1 VNKVVDLNAFTRAAR
16 LPTLVLVDL
25 QQDYLAPSRALDIPE
40 APDALANC
48 RLALAHAR
56 AMDMPVAY
64 THWADASSFGGRRR
78 NAGPIEGF
86 EPHGPDSVFGRKQPS
101 CYASPH
107 FAEVIANNGGNF
119 IMAGFAGEAA
129 CLATA
134 IEAFHRGHRVTYLA
148 DASASYGFADM
159 PSVTVHDVVCRLIGQ
174 WGTVMNTQSWIRMTS
189 RTGQC
194 KTRQLFG
201 GRT

>member
-1 VNKVVDLNAFTRAAR
+1 MNQVVDLKAFSRAAR

-25 QQDYLAPSRALDIPE
+25 QQDYLAPARALDIPDVS
-40 APDALANC
+40 DALANC

-64 THWADASSFGGRRR
+64 TRWAGARLFGGRRGNVR
-78 NAGPIEGF
+78 PIEGF
-86 EPHGPDSVFGRKQPS
+86 EPHGPDSIFERKQPS
-101 CYASPH
+101 CYTSPH
-107 FAEVIANNGGNF
+107 FAEVIADNGGNF

-134 IEAFHRGHRVTYLA
+134 IEAFHRGHCVTYLS
-148 DASASYGFADM
+148 DASASSGFADI
-159 PSVTVHDVVCRLIGQ
+159 PSITVHDFVRRLIGR
-174 WGTVMNTQSWIRMTS
+174 WGTVMKTESWIKATS
-189 RTGQC
+189 RTGEH
-194 KTRQLFG
+194 KTRQFFG

>member
-1 VNKVVDLNAFTRAAR
+1 VNQVVDLRAFTRAAR

-25 QQDYLAPSRALDIPE
+25 QQDYLAPSRVLDISD
-40 APDALANC
+40 APGALANC

-56 AMDMPVAY
+56 SMNMPVAY
-64 THWADASSFGGRRR
+64 TRWAGARSFGGRRG

-86 EPHGPDSVFGRKQPS
+86 EPHGPDSIFERKQPS

-134 IEAFHRGHRVTYLA
+134 IEAFHRGHRVTYLS
-148 DASASYGFADM
+148 DASASCGFDDM
-159 PSVTVHDVVCRLIGQ
+159 PSGAVHDVVRRLIGR
-174 WGTVMNTQSWIRMTS
+174 WGAVMKTESWIRATS
-189 RTGQC
+189 RTAER